1 MILYL
6 SIGNVLQY
14 ITLNFCNL
22 YKQSNIGM
30 YMYQDFN
37 LLDFRLVIIDK
48 WLKDFYRINCKWKS
62 ECLLQ
67 IY

>member
-1 MILYL
+1 M
-6 SIGNVLQY
+6 Y
-14 ITLNFCNL
+14 ITLNFCHL

-48 WLKDFYRINCKWKS
+48 SLKDFYRINCK
-62 ECLLQ
+62 
-67 IY
+67 

>member
-14 ITLNFCNL
+14 ITLYFCHL

-30 YMYQDFN
+30 YMYQDFY
-37 LLDFRLVIIDK
+37 LLDFRLVIINK
-48 WLKDFYRINCKWKS
+48 
-62 ECLLQ
+62 
-67 IY
+67 